1 MKNPSLHLFFTAA
14 ILLVQALHLQAQIK
28 PIATLDTNRI
38 KIGEQT
44 RLKLTLELTAGS
56 DIRWPSMPD
65 TLGKIEILARLPIDT
80 VKGKSG
86 SLLKQEFVITAFDTG
101 YFAIPPF
108 IFGDTTQNDAAP
120 ETQALLLQVT
130 AVPVDTTQE
139 IKDIK
144 PPLLPPFSWKDLMP
158 WILVVPLLVLAIFF
172 LIRWFRKR
180 NRKSF
185 IPPPPAIIR
194 KPHEIAME
202 QLHVL
207 ESEKLWQNG
216 NYKQYH
222 IRITDIV
229 REYIEK
235 RYMTRALEQT
245 TDEILDSLRHAIT
258 LPDVREDLARL
269 LRQADLVKF
278 AKDIPVASENEMA
291 MNLSRKFIMAT
302 APAEKGKEDA
312 S

>member
-1 MKNPSLHLFFTAA
+1 
-14 ILLVQALHLQAQIK
+14 
-28 PIATLDTNRI
+28 
-38 KIGEQT
+38 
-44 RLKLTLELTAGS
+44 
-56 DIRWPSMPD
+56 
-65 TLGKIEILARLPIDT
+65 
-80 VKGKSG
+80 
-86 SLLKQEFVITAFDTG
+86 
-101 YFAIPPF
+101 
-108 IFGDTTQNDAAP
+108 
-120 ETQALLLQVT
+120 
-130 AVPVDTTQE
+130 
-139 IKDIK
+139 
-144 PPLLPPFSWKDLMP
+144 MP